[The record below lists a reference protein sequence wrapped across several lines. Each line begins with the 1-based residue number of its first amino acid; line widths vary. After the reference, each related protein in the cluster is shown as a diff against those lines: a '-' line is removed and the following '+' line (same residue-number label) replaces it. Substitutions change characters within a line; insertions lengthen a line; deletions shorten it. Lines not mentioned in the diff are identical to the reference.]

1 MIFVIADTKEPWV
14 LNLEG
19 YRSLGAAKQAVRW
32 QQRFNPD
39 SRWLIALLKDGRL
52 IDVDTSALIT
62 PSRGPYTQETWWA
75 FIERTGL

>member
-1 MIFVIADTKEPWV
+1 MIFVVADTKEPWV

-32 QQRFNPD
+32 QQRFND
-39 SRWLIALLKDGRL
+39 TKWRIAELRDGRL
-52 IDVDTSALIT
+52 IDVETSALIT

-75 FIERTGL
+75 FIKRTGL